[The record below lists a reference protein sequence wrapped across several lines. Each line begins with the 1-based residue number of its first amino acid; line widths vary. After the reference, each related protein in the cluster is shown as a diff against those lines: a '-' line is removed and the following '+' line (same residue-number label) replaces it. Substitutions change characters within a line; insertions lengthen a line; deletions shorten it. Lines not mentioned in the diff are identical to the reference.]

1 MQTPGRQ
8 VESTSSMLGGRRGDG
23 ASRNT
28 VATSKLLQQVDKL
41 SQNVTVLRGQLE
53 TDRRDRLTFDNKKE
67 QLLKKERK
75 SLEDLKAATIDFRK
89 IIGVAAGASA
99 LRQFSQGDIGGGL
112 QDTAV
117 AITAFLPEIIG
128 ITQNIVVGGLAT
140 RGLLGGGRGL
150 GVAGAARGMGGRTG
164 LLALPLLALAPLL
177 MGAGR
182 QNNQSNAP
190 TAEFRREQQT
200 RRIRKDTI
208 AAPDTLRFDAQLDKF
223 DRILSSLGRK
233 EDVQLPE
240 EIELNLEE
248 EGEKPERNMN
258 DKISSFIDL
267 LNPLQGTKDFFG
279 NLFGIG
285 PTREEI
291 KQRGELIGL
300 DKLNEAFAKMLINIG
315 LIDPK
320 SPKLEELRKKE
331 EEREK
336 NNTRNRNDLGNNDLG
351 NSDLGNIDLGKIDTT
366 NFEAGAF
373 TDITEEDID
382 RENAL
387 DSVQSDTPFISM
399 KEQLKKISGSLA
411 IGDDNKIDF
420 SSIIK
425 DTEKATKLSSTVT
438 NFLNFI
444 ENDFIP
450 NTDEKKVQ
458 KNAENL
464 MGGVLNKVPEIKKE
478 SLENA
483 PPLIKTV
490 FGGMFGEDGQ
500 PSFFDEAKTQFHG
513 ETGNAVSDV
522 FVDPNFKRS
531 VDRFINGLM
540 MGIVND

>member
-8 VESTSSMLGGRRGDG
+8 VESTSSMLGGRRRDG

-41 SQNVTVLRGQLE
+41 SQNVSVLRGQLE
-53 TDRRDRLTFDNKKE
+53 TDRRDRLTFDNKRD

-75 SLEDLKAATIDFRK
+75 SLEDLKSATIDFRK

-117 AITAFLPEIIG
+117 ALTAFLPEIIG
-128 ITQNIVVGGLAT
+128 ITQNVIVGGLAA
-140 RGLLGGGRGL
+140 RGLLGGGRG
-150 GVAGAARGMGGRTG
+150 VAAAGATRGLGGRAG

-190 TAEFRREQQT
+190 TAEFRREQET
-200 RRIRKDTI
+200 RRIRKDAI
-208 AAPDTLRFDAQLDKF
+208 SAPDTLRFDAQLDKF

-233 EDVQLPE
+233 EDVQIPE
-240 EIELNLEE
+240 EVDLNFGEDEE
-248 EGEKPERNMN
+248 PERNTN
-258 DKISSFIDL
+258 DKIASFIDL
-267 LNPLQGTKDFFG
+267 VNPLQPTKDFFG

-285 PTREEI
+285 PTQKEI
-291 KQRGELIGL
+291 DQRDELIGL
-300 DKLNEAFAKMLINIG
+300 DIISESIAKMLIKIG
-315 LIDPK
+315 LIDPDSEQSEK
-320 SPKLEELRKKE
+320 IRQKLIKE
-331 EEREK
+331 ERF
-336 NNTRNRNDLGNNDLG
+336 NTRNRTDLKE
-351 NSDLGNIDLGKIDTT
+351 SDFLNFNKSNIEG
-366 NFEAGAF
+366 GAF
-373 TDITEEDID
+373 SPITDEDIA
-382 RENAL
+382 RERQL
-387 DSVQSDTPFISM
+387 DLEEEKENNNTNVQSETPFVSVRD
-399 KEQLKKISGSLA
+399 QLKKISESLA

-420 SSIIK
+420 SSIIS

-450 NTDEKKVQ
+450 NTDEKKIQ

-464 MGGVLNKVPEIKKE
+464 MGNVLNKVPEVKKE
-478 SLENA
+478 TLENA
-483 PPLIKTV
+483 PPLIKSV

-500 PSFFDEAKTQFHG
+500 TSFFDEAKTQFHG

-522 FVDPNFKRS
+522 HVDPNFTKS
-531 VDRFINGLM
+531 VDKFINGLM

>member
-8 VESTSSMLGGRRGDG
+8 VESTSSMLGGRRRDG

-41 SQNVTVLRGQLE
+41 SQNVSVLRGQLE
-53 TDRRDRLTFDNKKE
+53 TDRRDRLTFDNKKD

-75 SLEDLKAATIDFRK
+75 SLEDLKAATINFRK
-89 IIGVAAGASA
+89 IIGVAAGANA

-128 ITQNIVVGGLAT
+128 ITQNVVVGGLAT

-150 GVAGAARGMGGRTG
+150 GAAGAARGMGGRAG

-208 AAPDTLRFDAQLDKF
+208 SAPDTLRFDAQLDKF

-233 EDVQLPE
+233 EDVQIPE
-240 EIELNLEE
+240 EVDLNFGEDEE
-248 EGEKPERNMN
+248 PERNMN

-285 PTREEI
+285 PTREEVR
-291 KQRGELIGL
+291 QRGELIGL
-300 DKLNEAFAKMLINIG
+300 DKLNDAFAKMLINMG

-331 EEREK
+331 EEKER
-336 NNTRNRNDLGNNDLG
+336 NNTRNRTDLG
-351 NSDLGNIDLGKIDTT
+351 NSNLDKIDTSD
-366 NFEAGAF
+366 FEAGAF
-373 TDITEEDID
+373 SDITQEDID

-387 DSVQSDTPFISM
+387 DNVQSETPFIST
-399 KEQLKKISGSLA
+399 KEQLKKISESLA

-420 SSIIK
+420 SSIIS

-450 NTDEKKVQ
+450 NTDEKKIQ

-464 MGGVLNKVPEIKKE
+464 MGSVLNKVPEVKKE
-478 SLENA
+478 TLENA

-500 PSFFDEAKTQFHG
+500 TSFFDEAKTQFHG
-513 ETGNAVSDV
+513 ETGNAVGEV

-531 VDRFINGLM
+531 VDKFINGLM

>member
-8 VESTSSMLGGRRGDG
+8 VESTSSMLGGRRRDG

-41 SQNVTVLRGQLE
+41 SQNVSVLRGQLE
-53 TDRRDRLTFDNKKE
+53 TDRRDRLTFDNKRD
-67 QLLKKERK
+67 QLLKKEKK
-75 SLEDLKAATIDFRK
+75 SLEDLKTATIDFRK

-117 AITAFLPEIIG
+117 ALTAFLPEIIG
-128 ITQNIVVGGLAT
+128 ITQNVIVGGLAA

-150 GVAGAARGMGGRTG
+150 GAAGAARGMGGRAG

-248 EGEKPERNMN
+248 EGEEPERNMN
-258 DKISSFIDL
+258 DKISSFMDL

-279 NLFGIG
+279 NLFGMG
-285 PTREEI
+285 PSPEEV

-300 DKLNEAFAKMLINIG
+300 DKLSDAIANMLGLGRNKIKSDNTSDNNEGDFEPGAA
-315 LIDPK
+315 
-320 SPKLEELRKKE
+320 SP
-331 EEREK
+331 
-336 NNTRNRNDLGNNDLG
+336 
-351 NSDLGNIDLGKIDTT
+351 
-366 NFEAGAF
+366 
-373 TDITEEDID
+373 ITQEDID
-382 RENAL
+382 SENRL
-387 DSVQSDTPFISM
+387 DLEEGEVDVQSDTPFLSVKEKLQKVAESM
-399 KEQLKKISGSLA
+399 KL
-411 IGDDNKIDF
+411 GDDNKIDF

-425 DTEKATKLSSTVT
+425 DTDKATKLSSTVT

-444 ENDFIP
+444 ESDVIP
-450 NTDEKKVQ
+450 NTVEKKVE
-458 KNAENL
+458 KNATKL
-464 MGGVLNKVPEIKKE
+464 MGGMLNNVPEIKKE

-483 PPLIKTV
+483 PPLIQSV
-490 FGGMFGEDGQ
+490 FSGMFGEDGQ
-500 PSFFDEAKTQFHG
+500 TSFFDEAKTQFHG
-513 ETGNAVSDV
+513 ETGNAVGDV

-531 VDRFINGLM
+531 VDKFINGLM

>member
-8 VESTSSMLGGRRGDG
+8 IESTSSMLGGRRRDG

-41 SQNVTVLRGQLE
+41 SQNVSVLRGQLE
-53 TDRRDRLTFDNKKE
+53 TDKRDRLTFDNKKD

-89 IIGVAAGASA
+89 IIGVAAGANA
-99 LRQFSQGDIGGGL
+99 LRQFSQGNIGGGL

-117 AITAFLPEIIG
+117 ALTAFLPEIIG
-128 ITQNIVVGGLAT
+128 ITQNVIVGGLAA
-140 RGLLGGGRGL
+140 RGLLGGGRGI
-150 GVAGAARGMGGRTG
+150 GGAAGIARGGRAG
-164 LLALPLLALAPLL
+164 MLALPLLALAPLL

-240 EIELNLEE
+240 EIQLNLEE
-248 EGEKPERNMN
+248 EGEKPERNIN

-279 NLFGIG
+279 NLFGMG
-285 PTREEI
+285 PSAEEV

-300 DKLNEAFAKMLINIG
+300 DK
-315 LIDPK
+315 
-320 SPKLEELRKKE
+320 
-331 EEREK
+331 
-336 NNTRNRNDLGNNDLG
+336 
-351 NSDLGNIDLGKIDTT
+351 
-366 NFEAGAF
+366 F
-373 TDITEEDID
+373 TDAIANMLGLGGKKIKSDNISDNNEDDFEPSAASPITQEDID
-382 RENAL
+382 RENRL
-387 DSVQSDTPFISM
+387 DLEEGGEVDVQSDTPFLTV
-399 KEQLKKISGSLA
+399 KEQLQNVAESMKL
-411 IGDDNKIDF
+411 GDNNKIDF
-420 SSIIK
+420 SSIIGDK
-425 DTEKATKLSSTVT
+425 RKANNLSSTVS

-444 ENDFIP
+444 ENDVIP
-450 NTDEKKVQ
+450 NMTEKKLE
-458 KNAENL
+458 KKASNI
-464 MGGVLNKVPEIKKE
+464 MGSALNNVPEIKKE

-483 PPLIKTV
+483 PPLIRSV
-490 FGGMFGEDGQ
+490 FGGMFGDDGQ
-500 PSFFDEAKTQFHG
+500 KSFIDEAKTQFHG

-522 FVDPNFKRS
+522 FVDPKFTRS
-531 VDRFINGLM
+531 VDKFINGLM

>member
-53 TDRRDRLTFDNKKE
+53 TDRRDRLTFDNKKD
-67 QLLKKERK
+67 QLLRKEKK

-150 GVAGAARGMGGRTG
+150 GAAGAVRGMGGKAG

-285 PTREEI
+285 PTREEV

-300 DKLNEAFAKMLINIG
+300 DKLNEAFAKMLINMG

-320 SPKLEELRKKE
+320 SPKLEELRKIE
-331 EEREK
+331 EEREE
-336 NNTRNRNDLGNNDLG
+336 NNTRNRNDLGDSNL
-351 NSDLGNIDLGKIDTT
+351 SKIDTS

-373 TDITEEDID
+373 SDITEEDID

-411 IGDDNKIDF
+411 IGDDNVIDF

-450 NTDEKKVQ
+450 NTDEKNIQ

-464 MGGVLNKVPEIKKE
+464 MGSVLNKVPEIKKE

-490 FGGMFGEDGQ
+490 FGGMFGDDGQ
-500 PSFFDEAKTQFHG
+500 TSFIDEAKTQFHG
-513 ETGNAVSDV
+513 ETGNAVGEV